1 MWINYLVMA
10 NLIFPTGT
18 SDDDGGMLLEVHLR
32 SWIHSVFT
40 TYVVYQPDIFL
51 LIKCMRV
58 T

>member
-18 SDDDGGMLLEVHLR
+18 SDDDGGMLLEVHLAG
-32 SWIHSVFT
+32 ST
-40 TYVVYQPDIFL
+40 QFL
-51 LIKCMRV
+51 LH